1 MKPIQYVLIEPV
13 LTEKSAT
20 ALYDEKADTYKYTFK
35 VFMDATKED
44 IKDAIEN
51 RFEVQVDSVN
61 TMVVRGKIK
70 RVRYQYGKRPNWKK
84 AIVKLKAGNKI
95 SEFEGA

>member
-1 MKPIQYVLIEPV
+1 MKAIQYVLVEPV
-13 LTEKSAT
+13 LTEKAAV
-20 ALYDEKADTYKYTFK
+20 ALYDEKADAYKYTFK
-35 VFMDATKED
+35 VFIDASKDEIKE
-44 IKDAIEN
+44 AIES
-51 RFEVQVDSVN
+51 RFEVQVESVN

-70 RVRYQYGKRPNWKK
+70 RVRAQYGKRPNWKK

>member
-1 MKPIQYVLIEPV
+1 MKAIQYVLVEPV
-13 LTEKSAT
+13 LTEKSAMLLFD
-20 ALYDEKADTYKYTFK
+20 AKADAYKYTFK
-35 VFMDATKED
+35 VFMSASKEE
-44 IKDAIEN
+44 IKEAVEK
-51 RFEVQVDSVN
+51 RFEVQVESVN

-70 RVRYQYGKRPNWKK
+70 RVRAQYGKKPNWKK